1 MPAKP
6 KPKPLNANELAFI
19 DRLLCQEKQDATAAY
34 EYVYGCSHESAS
46 VNGSRMIARP
56 SVKAEIAR
64 RRKERNVELNL
75 SVADLLQEL
84 RNVVTADPRELMEY
98 RRGACRFCHGYM
110 NLYQRKPS
118 EYKADLDAYKAAN
131 ASAAAKAG
139 GPALDPLG
147 EHFDMQ
153 GGIGFNPN
161 RKPVKTC
168 PECFGEGA
176 GYSYIKDSRT
186 VSKAAAR
193 LYAGIKETT
202 AGVEI
207 RTRAV
212 DKSVQLLM
220 QNMGM
225 LEPDPE
231 KGKATA
237 ADKAA
242 EVRALLQQA
251 GATIGKPRA

>member
-1 MPAKP
+1 MSTDADSK
-6 KPKPLNANELAFI
+6 LNENELAFI
-19 DRLLCQEKQDATAAY
+19 DRLLSREKHDAAAAY
-34 EYVYGCSHESAS
+34 KHVYGCNANTAK
-46 VNGSRMIARP
+46 VNGSRLLKKRHVA
-56 SVKAEIAR
+56 AEIAR
-64 RRKERNVELNL
+64 RKTERNAELNL

-98 RRGACRFCHGYM
+98 RRGACRYCYGHQH
-110 NLYQRKPS
+110 LYQRTPA
-118 EYKADLDAYKAAN
+118 EYKRARDQYTTDN
-131 ASAAAKAG
+131 EAAAKRG
-139 GPALDPLG
+139 DKALDPLG
-147 EHFDMQ
+147 LAFDMQ

-161 RKPVKTC
+161 KKAVRAC

-193 LYAGIKETT
+193 LYAGIKET
-202 AGVEI
+202 ANGVEI
-207 RTRAV
+207 KTRAV

-225 LEPDPE
+225 LEPDPD
-231 KGKATA
+231 KGKSTP

-251 GATIGKPRA
+251 GATVGKPHP

>member
-98 RRGACRFCHGYM
+98 RRGACRFCHGW
-110 NLYQRKPS
+110 NHEYQRTPN
-118 EYKADLDAYKAAN
+118 EYRQAVETWRLLHKEDDPMGVN
-131 ASAAAKAG
+131 F
-139 GPALDPLG
+139 PA
-147 EHFDMQ
+147 Q
-153 GGIGFNPN
+153 GGIGFNPHK
-161 RKPVKTC
+161 KPVRAC

-176 GYSYIKDSRT
+176 GYTHIKDSRT